1 MGIALPIM
9 MIIAAFGMLVGAGA
23 GSRISIF
30 LGNEDYDSA
39 ERVVGTSLILS
50 LGITLTISYG
60 IFLFLEPVV
69 YLLGAD
75 EGTYQYTYDFLK
87 YFLPGALFSNLCFSF
102 NNMMRASGYPKK
114 AMYTML
120 LTLVVNAVTAPIMIY
135 LLEWGMMGAAL
146 SIIFSMFVG
155 TLFVMQHF
163 ISRKTVLNF
172 KWDKIRLDFRI
183 VRSIL
188 SIGMSPCLMT
198 LVSSSVVFIIIQ
210 QVKIYGG
217 SVGVAAYTIANVM
230 LMLVVMILL
239 GLTQGMQPVVGY
251 SYGANR
257 LERMG
262 EALLYTIKVGVTI
275 GVVAFVVGVFF
286 PHWLVAP
293 FNPSQELAEV
303 TINSMRIVTILFPI
317 VGFQIV
323 VTIFFQSIGKVKQS
337 IFLSLSRQLFFLIPA
352 VLILPRYFGLNG
364 VWAAIPVAD
373 FLAAVIAYIFLQI
386 QLKDLRR
393 DRATAEE
400 KNL

>member
-1 MGIALPIM
+1 
-9 MIIAAFGMLVGAGA
+9 
-23 GSRISIF
+23 
-30 LGNEDYDSA
+30 
-39 ERVVGTSLILS
+39 
-50 LGITLTISYG
+50 
-60 IFLFLEPVV
+60 
-69 YLLGAD
+69 
-75 EGTYQYTYDFLK
+75 
-87 YFLPGALFSNLCFSF
+87 
-102 NNMMRASGYPKK
+102 MRASGYPKK